1 MKAES
6 YKGGRKP
13 DLYMYEYRSG
23 FDVKK
28 DGPREQKARSVKI
41 RIRMMFRSEWERK

>member
-1 MKAES
+1 
-6 YKGGRKP
+6 
-13 DLYMYEYRSG
+13 MYEYRSR

-41 RIRMMFRSEWERK
+41 WIRMMFGFEWERK